1 MLPARVRC
9 DADLEESIGA
19 LDECC
24 HRRCEGIVSRGAEWV
39 ERLAPES
46 EPSPRIRSLGKL
58 VSVLRDE
65 HKRVE
70 SEDDRMLHP
79 EVDRRSKVL
88 EISELLL
95 TQGCRVDWSG

>member
-1 MLPARVRC
+1 MLHAGKNKLCRQPDYRYC
-9 DADLEESIGA
+9 D
-19 LDECC
+19 
-24 HRRCEGIVSRGAEWV
+24 CE
-39 ERLAPES
+39 
-46 EPSPRIRSLGKL
+46 LGN
-58 VSVLRDE
+58 E
-65 HKRVE
+65 HERVE